1 MDWCKK
7 GVKVSFIHSNDTG
20 VILNILDSDLV
31 LIKLDADQLEIPAFI
46 EDIEPFISFASH
58 LEMASDNVAIIKR
71 DMDGGTETI
80 QVNTPFVVS
89 AAKGMAEQRIPN
101 MKGIMTA
108 KSKPL
113 NVVTPQA
120 YSPKISIVSH
130 ELPPAKKAV
139 QYIDPENMAELAR
152 LLREEAKVI

>member
-1 MDWCKK
+1 
-7 GVKVSFIHSNDTG
+7 
-20 VILNILDSDLV
+20 
-31 LIKLDADQLEIPAFI
+31 
-46 EDIEPFISFASH
+46 
-58 LEMASDNVAIIKR
+58 
-71 DMDGGTETI
+71 
-80 QVNTPFVVS
+80 
-89 AAKGMAEQRIPN
+89 MAEQRIPN

-113 NVVTPQA
+113 NVVTPQE

-139 QYIDPENMAELAR
+139 QYIDSENMAELAR